1 MGKTAELILTAIR
14 LMVFKRM
21 AQWGVDRARCAQLQ
35 RAIRYWWPFVAMGL
49 LSTSKPLSTLE
60 QIHRSGVLSVIS
72 RNSPSTW
79 FQDQDGDH
87 GFEYELAKAFAE
99 HLGVRLSMQSA
110 GNLQQLLDSLD
121 RANGPMLAAAGLV
134 ISEPRQARVRFSVPY
149 LPISTQVVYRR
160 GDAPPK
166 RPEDLPGKR
175 IGVIQNSHQAERLSV
190 LQEQLPNLSFEQ
202 FTALE
207 VGDLLRMVD
216 EGQLDLTLVSSNSL
230 AIHQVYFP
238 KVRVAFELE
247 GGDGQLGWAVG
258 NRDDGSLLA
267 AVNQFLQQAEANGL
281 LEKLKNRYFGH
292 IDVLGYVGAL
302 RFARHLEQRLPRYQA
317 YFRKAGEQTGLDWRL
332 LAAVGYQESL
342 WQPEATSKTGVRG
355 LMMLTLNTAEEMGV
369 VNRLNAAQSI
379 KGGSQYLAQIK
390 SRLPPSIEEPD
401 RTWFA
406 LAAYNIGL
414 GHLEDVRTLAQD
426 EGLNPNLWAEVRPLL
441 PRLSQKQWYQK
452 TRYGSARG
460 GETLHFVRSVRRYY
474 DILRWM
480 NDAPVQSPP
489 LPNNDEPPIETQG
502 GEKGGETQL
511 SEQQD

>member
-1 MGKTAELILTAIR
+1 MGKTADLILAFIRPMAFKHRRDVLRALCSQFRRNQAAIR
-14 LMVFKRM
+14 WLPLV
-21 AQWGVDRARCAQLQ
+21 
-35 RAIRYWWPFVAMGL
+35 AIGL
-49 LSTSKPLSTLE
+49 FLSTSKPLSTLE
-60 QIHRSGVLSVIS
+60 QIYQSGVLTVIS

-79 FQDQDGDH
+79 FQGQDGDH

-110 GNLQQLLDSLD
+110 DNLQQLMDSLS
-121 RANGPMLAAAGLV
+121 RPNGPMLAAAGLV
-134 ISEPRQARVRFSVPY
+134 ISEPRQARVHFSAPY

-160 GDAPPK
+160 GDAQPK

-175 IGVIQNSHQAERLSV
+175 IGVIQNSHQAELLST
-190 LQEQLPNLSFEQ
+190 LQEQLPNLSFEP
-202 FTALE
+202 FTVLE

-216 EGQLDLTLVSSNSL
+216 EGQLDVTLVSSNSL

-247 GGDGQLGWAVG
+247 GGNGQLGWAVSS
-258 NRDDGSLLA
+258 RDDGSLLV
-267 AVNQFLQQAEANGL
+267 AVNQFLQQAEADGL

-302 RFARHLEQRLPRYQA
+302 RFARHLEQRLPRYLA
-317 YFRKAGEQTGLDWRL
+317 YFRSASEQTGLDWRL
-332 LAAVGYQESL
+332 LAAVGYQESQ
-342 WQPEATSKTGVRG
+342 WKSDATSKTGVRG
-355 LMMLTLNTAEEMGV
+355 LMMLTQNTAEEMGV
-369 VNRLNAAQSI
+369 VNRLNPAQSI
-379 KGGSQYLAQIK
+379 QGGSQYLAQIK
-390 SRLPPSIEEPD
+390 NRLPQSIEEPD

-441 PRLSQKQWYQK
+441 PRLSQKPWYQK
-452 TRYGSARG
+452 TRYGAARG
-460 GETLHFVRSVRRYY
+460 GETLHFVRNVRRYY

-480 NDAPVQSPP
+480 NDAPVQNPP

-502 GEKGGETQL
+502 GETLL
-511 SEQQD
+511 SRQED